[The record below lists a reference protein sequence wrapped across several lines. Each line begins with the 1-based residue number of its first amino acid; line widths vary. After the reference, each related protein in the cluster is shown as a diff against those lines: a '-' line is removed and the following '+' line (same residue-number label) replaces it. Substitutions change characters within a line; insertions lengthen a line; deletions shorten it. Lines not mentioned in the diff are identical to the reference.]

1 MQISELISAQKA
13 VPYFSQSKL
22 HCAIK
27 DFTGFSVI
35 CDLLLG
41 VLSAAQTIQFTST
54 VMEIDVP
61 AYLNVLKRAHYAR
74 ALKMK
79 WIQKGLTKYGSQ
91 SAVFGIF
98 ETSIEEFR
106 APLRMISI
114 YGPVGWS
121 LGIDDGEGNGWMK
134 KRKCKNMKIGHYEL
148 DPSST
153 EMHPKR
159 RA

>member
-41 VLSAAQTIQFTST
+41 VLAAAQTIQFTS
-54 VMEIDVP
+54 MEIDVT

-79 WIQKGLTKYGSQ
+79 WIQKGLTEYGS
-91 SAVFGIF
+91 AVSGIF
-98 ETSIEEFR
+98 EASIEEFC
-106 APLRMISI
+106 APLRMLSI

-121 LGIDDGEGNGWMK
+121 LGIDHREGNGWMK
-134 KRKCKNMKIGHYEL
+134 KRKCKNMKIGH
-148 DPSST
+148 
-153 EMHPKR
+153 
-159 RA
+159 

>member
-41 VLSAAQTIQFTST
+41 VLSAAQTIQFTSAAT
-54 VMEIDVP
+54 EIDVP
-61 AYLNVLKRAHYAR
+61 AYLNILKRAHYAR

-79 WIQKGLTKYGSQ
+79 WIQKGLTKYGS
-91 SAVFGIF
+91 AVSGIF
-98 ETSIEEFR
+98 EASIEEFR
-106 APLRMISI
+106 APLRMLSI

-121 LGIDDGEGNGWMK
+121 LEIDDGEGNGWMK

-148 DPSST
+148 DLIVSST
-153 EMHPKR
+153 EMDPKR